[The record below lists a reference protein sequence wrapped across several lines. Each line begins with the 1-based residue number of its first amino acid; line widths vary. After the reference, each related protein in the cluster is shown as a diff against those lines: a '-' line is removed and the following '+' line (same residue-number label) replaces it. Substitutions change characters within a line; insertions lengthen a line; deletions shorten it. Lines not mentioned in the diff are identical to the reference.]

1 MSDFA
6 GKNILVLGGS
16 RGIGAAIVRRFAAGG
31 GRVTFTYAGSHDAAE
46 ALAAETRS
54 KTIRADSADRADVLS
69 AVRAAGALDAIVTNA
84 GPDRKR
90 TRLKSSP
97 KGPTL

>member
-69 AVRAAGALDAIVTNA
+69 RSEEHTSELQSLM
-84 GPDRKR
+84 
-90 TRLKSSP
+90 RLSYPVFCLQKKTP
-97 KGPTL
+97 NNIH